1 MHSSCP
7 AGRAHSRDVPAHAV
21 PCSARGPRGN
31 FSRGKLLPGGRLGT
45 AHIAVC
51 NCILHHE
58 LFLGCFLRGWRRT
71 LPFFKYFFLLLIG
84 LQAYQPSCFL
94 ISPFPPA
101 SPFLHGRGG
110 RLAVPRLPLSPQ
122 QRLRPGQRTLQRLLH
137 PCRAR
142 TRWKG
147 KDGQRR

>member
-1 MHSSCP
+1 M
-7 AGRAHSRDVPAHAV
+7 
-21 PCSARGPRGN
+21 
-31 FSRGKLLPGGRLGT
+31 
-45 AHIAVC
+45 
-51 NCILHHE
+51 
-58 LFLGCFLRGWRRT
+58 
-71 LPFFKYFFLLLIG
+71 PFFKYFFLLLIG

-101 SPFLHGRGG
+101 SPFLHGRGW
-110 RLAVPRLPLSPQ
+110 RLAVPRLPVSPQ
-122 QRLRPGQRTLQRLLH
+122 QRLLH